1 MLKDLSADLAAAL
14 SNFFT
19 FFKTN
24 LTVRVKSQVAATKG
38 GNHCHTSQYHVTTAS
53 TTITEGTVTAV
64 VILV

>member
-14 SNFFT
+14 ISSLFQDQPHC
-19 FFKTN
+19 
-24 LTVRVKSQVAATKG
+24 VKSQVAATKG